1 MKCCTH
7 CGCSIKQFD
16 QISIGQDNTLVCPFC
31 GEPIEIDENKDVE
44 QNYKAMEAIDNI
56 WSTLPDQAT
65 NESIKIH
72 SALIDI
78 EQELKEKDKDIK
90 TLELDVEFKARIIDV
105 FIKTLKAKVFEIE
118 DLKTELD
125 ENTIERN
132 EWVEERDAD
141 LEILENDLDDYCGDL
156 FDAKIEIKKLKVE
169 IEALNEA
176 YNKIKKCEVK
186 DCYEQYQ
193 EYCEKRFDEK
203 K

>member
-1 MKCCTH
+1 MQGCKH
-7 CGCSIKQFD
+7 CGWEMKGGDILIIKQ
-16 QISIGQDNTLVCPFC
+16 DNILVCPKC
-31 GEPIEIDENKDVE
+31 GKHIELGVKEEAKD
-44 QNYKAMEAIDNI
+44 KASEAIAYLKHTFRN
-56 WSTLPDQAT
+56 SFT
-65 NESIKIH
+65 
-72 SALIDI
+72 IDYKVKERAEI
-78 EQELKEKDKDIK
+78 LEQELKEKDKDIK

-118 DLKTELD
+118 DLETELD